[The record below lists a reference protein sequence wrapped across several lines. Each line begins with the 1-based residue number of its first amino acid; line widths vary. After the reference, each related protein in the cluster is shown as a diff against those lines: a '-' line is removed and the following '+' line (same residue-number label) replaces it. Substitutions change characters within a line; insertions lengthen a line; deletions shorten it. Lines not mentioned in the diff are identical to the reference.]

1 MNYKLFLLVSR
12 AGCLAFVLVNCQV
25 LLAQSGPAPVKE
37 QLVSGIE
44 NLATNFNYQSKP
56 SFNNTQRPRGI
67 YLGIG
72 AGFSFLEPSLKGVT
86 GRTLEDDD
94 SVGGQVMFGID
105 VSSRVSVEAHSAY
118 LGEAEFGPS
127 GSLRYR
133 VHGLSG
139 LYYFSRAGWK
149 LGKTRLNGFFRAG
162 ARYIDFSERGGV
174 NVRGENRANL
184 LLGAGLELNTRSPI
198 SARLDAISF
207 SEDARFLQA
216 SLLYRFGR
224 RAGSSTSLA
233 VQPTITVINILN
245 VGSAPSNPPTLDAAK
260 DEERVLEVPASFG
273 QDVNFRNDSH
283 TLTLNAKRL
292 LDDVVGDLKQ
302 NPHERVKVIAHTDS
316 RGSESYNQRLAER
329 RSRSVVNY
337 LTSRGITG
345 DRMETTNVGES
356 EPIAPNSD
364 STGRARNRRVE
375 IFTPDR

>member
-127 GSLRYR
+127 GSL
-133 VHGLSG
+133 
-139 LYYFSRAGWK
+139 
-149 LGKTRLNGFFRAG
+149 
-162 ARYIDFSERGGV
+162 
-174 NVRGENRANL
+174 
-184 LLGAGLELNTRSPI
+184 
-198 SARLDAISF
+198 
-207 SEDARFLQA
+207 
-216 SLLYRFGR
+216 
-224 RAGSSTSLA
+224 
-233 VQPTITVINILN
+233 
-245 VGSAPSNPPTLDAAK
+245 
-260 DEERVLEVPASFG
+260 
-273 QDVNFRNDSH
+273 
-283 TLTLNAKRL
+283 
-292 LDDVVGDLKQ
+292 
-302 NPHERVKVIAHTDS
+302 
-316 RGSESYNQRLAER
+316 
-329 RSRSVVNY
+329 
-337 LTSRGITG
+337 
-345 DRMETTNVGES
+345 
-356 EPIAPNSD
+356 
-364 STGRARNRRVE
+364 
-375 IFTPDR
+375 

>member
-1 MNYKLFLLVSR
+1 MNYKLCLLVCR
-12 AGCLAFVLVNCQV
+12 AGCLAFLLVNCQV
-25 LLAQSGPAPVKE
+25 LLAQSSPAPVKE

-44 NLATNFNYQSKP
+44 NLATKSNYQSKP

-86 GRTLEDDD
+86 GRTLEEDD

-105 VSSRVSVEAHSAY
+105 VSSRFSVEAHSAY

-139 LYYFSRAGWK
+139 LYYLSGTGWK
-149 LGKTRLNGFFRAG
+149 LGKTRLNGFLRAG
-162 ARYIDFSERGGV
+162 VRYIDFSERGGV
-174 NVRGENRANL
+174 DARAENRANL
-184 LLGAGLELNTRSPI
+184 LFGVGLELNTRSPI

-224 RAGSSTSLA
+224 RAGTGNSRA

-245 VGSAPSNPPTLDAAK
+245 IANFPSNPPVLNAAE
-260 DEERVLEVPASFG
+260 DEKTVSAVPADFG

-292 LDDVVGDLKQ
+292 LDDVVGDMKE
-302 NPHERVKVIAHTDS
+302 NPDERVKVIAHADS
-316 RGSESYNQRLAER
+316 RGSDSYNQRLSER
-329 RSRSVVNY
+329 RSRAVVEY
-337 LTSRGITG
+337 LISRGITQ
-345 DRMETTNVGES
+345 DRMEATSVGES

-364 STGRARNRRVE
+364 SSGRARNRRVE

>member
-1 MNYKLFLLVSR
+1 V
-12 AGCLAFVLVNCQV
+12 VLR
-25 LLAQSGPAPVKE
+25 
-37 QLVSGIE
+37 I
-44 NLATNFNYQSKP
+44 P

-105 VSSRVSVEAHSAY
+105 VSSRVAVEAHSAY

-139 LYYFSRAGWK
+139 LYYLSGTGWK
-149 LGKTRLNGFFRAG
+149 LGKTRLNGFLRAG
-162 ARYIDFSERGGV
+162 VRYIDFSERGGV
-174 NVRGENRANL
+174 DARAENRANL
-184 LLGAGLELNTRSPI
+184 LFGAGLELNTRSPI
-198 SARLDAISF
+198 SARLDVISF

-224 RAGSSTSLA
+224 RAGAGSSRA

-245 VGSAPSNPPTLDAAK
+245 IANSPSNPPVLNAAE
-260 DEERVLEVPASFG
+260 DEKTVSAVPADFG

-292 LDDVVGDLKQ
+292 LDDVVGDMKE
-302 NPHERVKVIAHTDS
+302 NPDERVRVIAHADS
-316 RGSESYNQRLAER
+316 RGSDSY
-329 RSRSVVNY
+329 S
-337 LTSRGITG
+337 
-345 DRMETTNVGES
+345 
-356 EPIAPNSD
+356 
-364 STGRARNRRVE
+364 
-375 IFTPDR
+375 